1 MYQNIAILI
10 IMLPLASSVINGLF
24 VKIIDKKLAQIIATG
39 FLSLS
44 ALFSLIIFSHTGLD
58 GHIIHIKLLPWI
70 EIGNFKVNWSIYID
84 QLTSIMF
91 IAVTWV
97 SSVVHI
103 YSLGYMAE
111 DKGIIRFLSFLSL
124 FTFFMLMLVSADNFL
139 QLFFGWEGVGVCS
152 YLLIGF
158 WYSKESA
165 NKAAIKAFITNRAS
179 DFAFILGIITIIF
192 YCGSANYKDVF
203 SSAELLSNTKILLQ
217 FSILDI
223 ICLLL
228 FIGCMGKSAQIGLHI
243 WLPDAMEGPT
253 PVSAL
258 IHAATM
264 VTAGV
269 FLVARC
275 SYLFEYSP
283 IVLQFITII
292 GGVTCLFAASIAI
305 MQSDIKKIIAYSTCS
320 QLGYMF
326 MACGVSAYNSGIFH
340 LVTHAFFKALLF
352 LSAGSVIHAVH
363 ERDIFKMG
371 NLRNKMPITYGNF
384 LIGSLALIG
393 IYPLAGFYSKDSI
406 LEAAYSSGS
415 FMFIFGIVAAILT
428 AIYSMKIIMLVFHG
442 KTKLEKD
449 VFEHAHE
456 PAKVM
461 NNPLILLVAGSFFS
475 GMIGYY
481 LLSMDK
487 PNGYF
492 HESLFNLHIYKLL
505 ISHPPLYIKLLPMAV
520 GIIGIVTGIYFY
532 KIRQDKNFDH
542 ILQLNSK
549 GSRQDEFKGESA
561 QRILIREHRRVSK
574 NSLVWSLLNDAVRN
588 KYYFDELYNYLIVK
602 PINCLA
608 SLFYLGDQKII
619 DRFGPNGFSRVV
631 NCFSVLTGKTQTGYV
646 FNYALYI
653 VSFIVVVISFFVLL
667 AVVH

>member
-1 MYQNIAILI
+1 MIHQNLAIMI
-10 IMLPLASSVINGLF
+10 IILPLVSSIINGLF
-24 VKIIDKKLAQIIATG
+24 LNIIDKKLAKIIAIS

-44 ALFSLIIFSHTGLD
+44 ALFSLVIFCDVTLVGK
-58 GHIIHIKLLPWI
+58 IIHIKLLPWI
-70 EIGNFKVNWSIYID
+70 EFKNLQVNWSIYID

-91 IAVTWV
+91 IAVTFV

-139 QLFFGWEGVGVCS
+139 QLFCGWEGVGVCS

-158 WYSKESA
+158 WHSKESA
-165 NKAAIKAFITNRAS
+165 NKAAIKAFITNRVS
-179 DFAFILGIITIIF
+179 DFAFILGIITIIV
-192 YCGSANYKDVF
+192 YYGSANYKDVF
-203 SSAELLSNTKILLQ
+203 SSAKLLSNTKIFVH

-228 FIGCMGKSAQIGLHI
+228 FIGCMGKSAQIGLHV

-292 GGVTCLFAASIAI
+292 GGITCLFAASIAI

-326 MACGVSAYNSGIFH
+326 MACGVSSYNSAIFH

-352 LSAGSVIHAVH
+352 LSAGNVIHAVNEH
-363 ERDIFKMG
+363 NIFKMG
-371 NLRNKMPITYGNF
+371 ALINKMPITYGNF

-393 IYPLAGFYSKDSI
+393 IYPLSGFYSKDLI
-406 LEAAYSSGS
+406 LEATYSSGS
-415 FMFIFGIVAAILT
+415 FMFIFGIITAILT
-428 AIYSMKIIMLVFHG
+428 AIYSMKIIILVFHG

-449 VFEHAHE
+449 VFKHAHE
-456 PAKVM
+456 PTKIM

-505 ISHPPLYIKLLPMAV
+505 INHHPLYIKLLPMAV
-520 GIIGIVTGIYFY
+520 GIVGIIIGICLY
-532 KIRQDKNFDH
+532 
-542 ILQLNSK
+542 K
-549 GSRQDEFKGESA
+549 GSLSYQTLTNESD
-561 QRILIREHRRVSK
+561 QREKDWIPKSKCKMILVFISNV
-574 NSLVWSLLNDAVRN
+574 LRN
-588 KYYFDELYNYLIVK
+588 KYYFDEIYNHLIIK
-602 PINCLA
+602 PIHCLTY
-608 SLFYLGDQKII
+608 LFYFGDQKII
-619 DRFGPNGFSRVV
+619 DRFGPNGFARVINYFCAV
-631 NCFSVLTGKTQTGYV
+631 TCKIQTGYI
-646 FNYALYI
+646 FNYTLYI
-653 VSFIVVVISFFVLL
+653 VSFIVVTISYFVLKNIY
-667 AVVH
+667 

>member
-1 MYQNIAILI
+1 MYQSIAIMI
-10 IMLPLASSVINGLF
+10 IVLPLASALINGLF
-24 VKIIDKKLAQIIATG
+24 VRRIDKKLASIVATS

-44 ALFSLIIFSHTGLD
+44 ALFALIIFYHTGLN

-70 EIGNFKVNWSIYID
+70 EISQFKVDWSIYID

-111 DKGIIRFLSFLSL
+111 DKGIVRFLSFLSL

-165 NKAAIKAFITNRAS
+165 NKAAIKAFIANRVG
-179 DFAFILGIITIIF
+179 DFAFILGVITIIF
-192 YCGSANYKDVF
+192 YCHSANYEDVF
-203 SSAELLSNTKILLQ
+203 LLAPKLANTKILLAD
-217 FSILDI
+217 FKISILDI
-223 ICLLL
+223 ACLLL
-228 FIGCMGKSAQIGLHI
+228 FIGCMGKSAQIGLHV

-283 IVLQFITII
+283 MVLQFITII
-292 GGVTCLFAASIAI
+292 GGITCLFAASIAI
-305 MQSDIKKIIAYSTCS
+305 MQNDIKKIIAYSTCS

-363 ERDIFKMG
+363 EQDIFKMG
-371 NLRNKMPITYGNF
+371 ELRNKMPITYGNF

-406 LEAAYSSGS
+406 LEAVYSIGS
-415 FMFIFGIVAAILT
+415 FMFIFGILAAILT

-442 KTKLEKD
+442 KTRLEKD

-456 PAKVM
+456 PPKVM
-461 NNPLILLVAGSFFS
+461 NNPLTLLVAGSFFS

-487 PNGYF
+487 PNDYF
-492 HESLFNLHIYKLL
+492 HDSLLNLQVYKLL
-505 ISHPPLYIKLLPMAV
+505 VTHPPLHIKLLPMIV
-520 GIIGIVTGIYFY
+520 GIIGIVAGIYLY
-532 KIRQDKNFDH
+532 KSDVVISFPLRRES
-542 ILQLNSK
+542 SK
-549 GSRQDEFKGESA
+549 DNYFTK
-561 QRILIREHRRVSK
+561 ILI
-574 NSLVWSLLNDAVRN
+574 N
-588 KYYFDELYNYLIVK
+588 KYYFDELYNFLIVK

-608 SLFYLGDQKII
+608 CLFYSGDQKII
-619 DRFGPNGFSRVV
+619 DRFGPNGFARSV
-631 NCFSVLTGKTQTGYV
+631 NCFSILTGKTQTGYI
-646 FNYALYI
+646 FNYTLY
-653 VSFIVVVISFFVLL
+653 VVFFMVAVISCFVWIG
-667 AVVH
+667 

>member
-1 MYQNIAILI
+1 MYQSIAIMI
-10 IMLPLASSVINGLF
+10 IVLPLASALINGLF
-24 VKIIDKKLAQIIATG
+24 VRRIDKKLASIVATS

-44 ALFSLIIFSHTGLD
+44 ALFALIIFYHTGLN

-70 EIGNFKVNWSIYID
+70 EISQFKVDWSIYID

-111 DKGIIRFLSFLSL
+111 DKGIVRFLSFLSL

-165 NKAAIKAFITNRAS
+165 NKAAIKAFIANRVG
-179 DFAFILGIITIIF
+179 DFAFILGVITIIF
-192 YCGSANYKDVF
+192 YCHSANYEDVF
-203 SSAELLSNTKILLQ
+203 LLAPKLANTKILLAD
-217 FSILDI
+217 FEISILDI
-223 ICLLL
+223 ACLLL
-228 FIGCMGKSAQIGLHI
+228 FIGCMGKSAQIGLHV

-283 IVLQFITII
+283 MVLQFITII
-292 GGVTCLFAASIAI
+292 GGITCLFAASIAI
-305 MQSDIKKIIAYSTCS
+305 MQNDIKKIIAYSTCS

-363 ERDIFKMG
+363 EQDIFKMG
-371 NLRNKMPITYGNF
+371 ELRNKMPITYGNF

-406 LEAAYSSGS
+406 LEAVYSSGS
-415 FMFIFGIVAAILT
+415 FMFIFGILAAILT

-442 KTKLEKD
+442 KTRLEKD

-456 PAKVM
+456 PPKVM
-461 NNPLILLVAGSFFS
+461 NNPLTLLVAGSFFS

-492 HESLFNLHIYKLL
+492 HDSLLNLQVYKLF
-505 ISHPPLYIKLLPMAV
+505 HPPLHIKLLPMIV
-520 GIIGIVTGIYFY
+520 GIIGIVAGIYLY
-532 KIRQDKNFDH
+532 KSDVVISFPRRRES
-542 ILQLNSK
+542 SK
-549 GSRQDEFKGESA
+549 DNYFTK
-561 QRILIREHRRVSK
+561 ILI
-574 NSLVWSLLNDAVRN
+574 N
-588 KYYFDELYNYLIVK
+588 KYYFDELYNFLIVK

-608 SLFYLGDQKII
+608 CLFYSGDQKII
-619 DRFGPNGFSRVV
+619 DRFGPNGFARSV
-631 NCFSVLTGKTQTGYV
+631 NCFSILTGKTQTGYI
-646 FNYALYI
+646 FNYTLY
-653 VSFIVVVISFFVLL
+653 VVFFMVAVISCFVWIG
-667 AVVH
+667 

>member
-1 MYQNIAILI
+1 MYQSIAIMI
-10 IMLPLASSVINGLF
+10 IVLPLMSALINGLF
-24 VKIIDKKLAQIIATG
+24 ASKIDKKLASIIATS

-44 ALFSLIIFSHTGLD
+44 ALFAAIIFCHTGLD
-58 GHIIHIKLLPWI
+58 GHIIHVKLLPWI
-70 EIGNFKVNWSIYID
+70 KISQFKVDWSIYID

-111 DKGIIRFLSFLSL
+111 DKGIVRFLSFLSL

-139 QLFFGWEGVGVCS
+139 QLFFGWEGVGVSS

-165 NKAAIKAFITNRAS
+165 NNAAIKAFIANRVG
-179 DFAFILGIITIIF
+179 DFAFILGVITIIF
-192 YCGSANYKDVF
+192 YCHSANYEDVF
-203 SSAELLSNTKILLQ
+203 LLAPKLANTKILLVSLE
-217 FSILDI
+217 FSVLDI
-223 ICLLL
+223 SCLLL
-228 FIGCMGKSAQIGLHI
+228 FIGCMGKSAQIGLHV

-283 IVLQFITII
+283 LVLQFITII
-292 GGVTCLFAASIAI
+292 GGITCLFAASIAI
-305 MQSDIKKIIAYSTCS
+305 MQNDIKKIIAYSTCS

-340 LVTHAFFKALLF
+340 LVTHAFFKSLLF
-352 LSAGSVIHAVH
+352 LSAGSVIQAVN
-363 ERDIFKMG
+363 EQDIFKMG
-371 NLRNKMPITYGNF
+371 ELRNKMPITYGNF
-384 LIGSLALIG
+384 LIGSLVLIG

-406 LEAAYSSGS
+406 LEAVYSSGS
-415 FMFIFGIVAAILT
+415 FMFVFGILAAILT

-442 KTKLEKD
+442 KTRLAQD
-449 VFEHAHE
+449 VFVHAHE
-456 PAKVM
+456 PPKVM

-492 HESLFNLHIYKLL
+492 HASLLNLQAYKLL
-505 ISHPPLYIKLLPMAV
+505 ITHPPLHIKLLPMIV
-520 GIIGIVTGIYFY
+520 GIIGIIAGMYLY
-532 KIRQDKNFDH
+532 QYS
-542 ILQLNSK
+542 LS
-549 GSRQDEFKGESA
+549 SRSLGTRASNTY
-561 QRILIREHRRVSK
+561 K
-574 NSLVWSLLNDAVRN
+574 NSFLYVCFIKILTN
-588 KYYFDELYNYLIVK
+588 KYYFDELYNFLIIK

-608 SLFYLGDQKII
+608 YLFYSGDQKII
-619 DRFGPNGFSRVV
+619 DHFGPNGFARSV
-631 NCFSVLTGKTQTGYV
+631 NCFSRLTGKTQTGYV
-646 FNYALYI
+646 FNYTLY
-653 VSFIVVVISFFVLL
+653 VVFFMVAVISCFVWLGVGL
-667 AVVH
+667 